1 MALLTVRTVTTA
13 GSTPAPVQCANGAT
27 ISASDI
33 GDRGVILRVANTSG
47 SSITVA
53 VSDPGTTDA
62 GNSPNIAAVTIP
74 ATTGVKEIYVGK
86 FNVDPATNVA
96 TLTYTGTLSAST
108 THEAIRY

>member
-13 GSTPAPVQCANGAT
+13 GSTPAPVQCANGDT
-27 ISASDI
+27 ISATDI
-33 GDRGVILRVANTSG
+33 GDRGVILRVSNASG

-53 VSDPGTTDA
+53 VSDVGTTDA
-62 GNSPNIAAVTIP
+62 GNAASVAAVTVP
-74 ATTGVKEIYVGK
+74 ATTGVREIYIGK
-86 FNVDPATNVA
+86 YNVNPATSLV